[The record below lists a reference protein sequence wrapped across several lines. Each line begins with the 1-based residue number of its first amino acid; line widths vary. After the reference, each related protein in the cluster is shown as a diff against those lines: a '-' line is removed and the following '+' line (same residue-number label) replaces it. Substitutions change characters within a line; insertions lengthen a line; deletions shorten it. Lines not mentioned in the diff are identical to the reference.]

1 MRLAVLL
8 AALATLSAS
17 AAEKII
23 VIDPGHGGSADAGS
37 QKERTL
43 SAANNAT
50 SPAKLLEKDL
60 TLELSLEVAKQLAS
74 RPHATLKPV
83 LTRTKDENPD
93 FAKRAA
99 FCAAAKPA
107 AIFSIHFNA
116 SDNHAALGTT
126 AVVSAKATN
135 PNHPVDEAFAKGL
148 IQAAHGAVVKF
159 VPRSTALPVIP
170 DSHLHGGAG
179 SNFFYQLAKHPELQ
193 NVPKCF
199 LEIEFIDRKDVDTDL
214 LAKRKEAF
222 PEIAK
227 ALADYLAARFE

>member
-1 MRLAVLL
+1 MRLVVLL
-8 AALATLSAS
+8 ATLASLTAG
-17 AAEKII
+17 AAEKVI
-23 VIDPGHGGSADAGS
+23 VIDPGHGGSSDAGS

-43 SAANNAT
+43 SSANNAT
-50 SPAKLLEKDL
+50 SPSKLLEKDL

-74 RPHATLKPV
+74 RPHTTLKPV

-126 AVVSAKATN
+126 AVVAAKTSN
-135 PNHPVDEAFAKGL
+135 PNYSADETFAKDL

-159 VPRSTALPVIP
+159 VPRSTALAVIP

-199 LEIEFIDRKDVDTDL
+199 LEVEFIDRKDVDSDL
-214 LAKRKEAF
+214 LAKRKEAL
-222 PEIAK
+222 PVIAK
-227 ALADYLAARFE
+227 AIADYLATRFE